1 MARIGEFEVAAR
13 QSDPDQEPD
22 TFLFCGEEFTVAPEV
37 NLVALGRFMKAA
49 NTGVDSED
57 PEALPLMIDT
67 VGSCVI
73 EEDEKRFLDLA
84 SKRRAQPD
92 VLLQIIKAV
101 MEVQSGR
108 PTVLPDDSSG
118 GSSTT
123 TASSKEFFSFAE
135 SSPRHNWRDTPFG
148 RRELAAHPELYEG
161 IGSVA
166 DHGRSLSVVGS

>member
-13 QSDPDQEPD
+13 EADPEEELD
-22 TFLFCGEEFTVAPEV
+22 TFLFCGEEFTVEPEL

-49 NTGVDSED
+49 NNGVDSED

-73 EEDEKRFLDLA
+73 EADEKRFLDLA
-84 SKRRAQPD
+84 SRKRVQPD
-92 VLLQIIKAV
+92 VLLKIIKTV

-108 PTVLPDDSSG
+108 PTVSPVDSSG
-118 GSSTT
+118 GSSRTSG
-123 TASSKEFFSFAE
+123 SSKELLSFEE
-135 SSPRHNWRDTPFG
+135 SSTRVNWRDTPFG
-148 RRELAAHPELYEG
+148 RRELAAVPDLYEG

-166 DHGRSLSVVGS
+166 DHGRSLSATGS

>member
-13 QSDPDQEPD
+13 EADPTTEPD
-22 TFLFCGEEFTVAPEV
+22 TFLFCGEEFTVAPDL

-84 SKRRAQPD
+84 SKRRAQPP
-92 VLLQIIKAV
+92 VLLQIIQTV

-123 TASSKEFFSFAE
+123 SASSRELLSFE
-135 SSPRHNWRDTPFG
+135 GSSPRLNWRDTPFG

-166 DHGRSLSVVGS
+166 EHGRSLSAVGS